1 MSNLVYKMV
10 RTYAEHTKVSTV
22 DYLCKD
28 KYIHIRLRKFGDK
41 VQQLIGFEDKL
52 TFLITTL
59 MQNKVNS
66 ILELSKIKLS
76 ENKEKYQEIWKQ
88 CLECLKSSKEFK
100 DIECVLKEVYQN
112 YKGMKILP
120 MYSLK
125 NKPKNA
131 FDLLGSCENIPS
143 TEMKFILDCDIR
155 YDFLDIADFLF
166 DDNLEIHIE
175 KENQVDNSKFINKYK
190 EKDNCLSLWEM

>member
-10 RTYAEHTKVSTV
+10 RTYAEHTKVSMV

-28 KYIHIRLRKFGDK
+28 RYIHIRLRRFGDK
-41 VQQLIGFEDKL
+41 AQQLIGFEDKL

-59 MQNKVNS
+59 ILNKVDG
-66 ILELSKIKLS
+66 ILELSKVKLS
-76 ENKEKYQEIWKQ
+76 ESKENYQEIWKQ

-100 DIECVLKEVYQN
+100 DIECVLKEVFKD

-131 FDLLGSCENIPS
+131 FDLLGSCDNLPS

-155 YDFLDIADFLF
+155 YNFLDIADFLF
-166 DDNLEIHIE
+166 DNNLEIHIE
-175 KENQVDNSKFINKYK
+175 KENIVDDSKFINKYK
-190 EKDNCLSLWEM
+190 EKDDDYNLWEM